1 METHKIVCPKC
12 NSINSVNF
20 TNDIT
25 SLLCT
30 QCQKP
35 LNNRSP
41 QEVSDESCIINLQE
55 NDIPVLIDFYSPT
68 CVPCMEMSDD
78 YEGAAYGY
86 SLKVKFLKINTNL
99 FQEVA
104 KKYNIKSLPTIVAFK
119 NNEEISRISGVLSQ
133 YEISKLAKSLI

>member
-1 METHKIVCPKC
+1 MQALKIVCPKC
-12 NSINSVNF
+12 NSINHIDCKADN
-20 TNDIT
+20 T
-25 SLLCT
+25 SLRCT
-30 QCQKP
+30 QCQKA
-35 LNNRSP
+35 LNSRSP

-86 SLKVKFLKINTNL
+86 SLQVKFLKINTNV

-119 NNEEISRISGVLSQ
+119 NNEEITRIGGVLSQ
-133 YEISKLAKSLI
+133 YEISQLAKSLI